1 MELWCSS
8 VLYKSKYTNKLVSL
22 LTHIR
27 CIVASYCVRFHWLY
41 KDHVEPISTARH
53 QDRSLLYYWSL
64 SHPHLIYTHGLH
76 MCACDRLTQRVNRSV
91 TDFIDALGDE
101 EAWWMLPNWCRRTV
115 NLRLWCDIILHR
127 RIQFLPT
134 KLAAAVRK
142 CKPVPTACLLYCIDY
157 HWDCWES
164 WPCKWMCSTFGHK
177 FFIKFTT

>member
-27 CIVASYCVRFHWLY
+27 CIVASYCMRFHWLY

-53 QDRSLLYYWSL
+53 QSIILLITQSPT
-64 SHPHLIYTHGLH
+64 PHIHTHSLH

-101 EAWWMLPNWCRRTV
+101 EAWWMLPNWYRRTV
-115 NLRLWCDIILHR
+115 KLRLWCDIILHR

-134 KLAAAVRK
+134 KLAATVRK
-142 CKPVPTACLLYCIDY
+142 CKTCTYCMSPLLYLSLRLLGIV
-157 HWDCWES
+157 
-164 WPCKWMCSTFGHK
+164 TL
-177 FFIKFTT
+177 